1 MSNQVFTGVPLGWAF
16 KINGSVQAYKGV
28 GAVIEID
35 LGGMLKEKLQFIA
48 VVKNPE
54 ELAALRNLY
63 GNTDTKFWPLAVCH
77 GDQVEWNEDRSL
89 GVPPPAPAPTSAPA
103 VQEEEDW

>member
-1 MSNQVFTGVPLGWAF
+1 MSQSKQVFTGVPLGWAF

-28 GAVIEID
+28 GAVIEVD

-48 VVKNPE
+48 VVKDAD
-54 ELAALRNLY
+54 ELAVLRNLY

-77 GDQVEWNEDRSL
+77 GDQVEWNEDGSI
-89 GVPPPAPAPTSAPA
+89 GTPPTTAVPD
-103 VQEEEDW
+103 EEDW